1 MLKGIAHICI
11 KSRDL
16 EASRRFYCD
25 GLGCLPAF
33 DFIRNGRRV
42 GFYLKLS
49 DHNFLEFFETGSNCA
64 PPADCAFAH
73 ICLEVDSIVV
83 TSARLAAIGVKTSE
97 RKLGNDRSYQA
108 WVTDPDGIRIELHEY
123 TPESSQLTGNDC
135 FLN

>member
-1 MLKGIAHICI
+1 M
-11 KSRDL
+11 
-16 EASRRFYCD
+16 
-25 GLGCLPAF
+25 
-33 DFIRNGRRV
+33 

-83 TSARLAAIGVKTSE
+83 TSARLAAIGVETSE